1 MQTVRRRRTSWA
13 VAASVAAHLGVL
25 IAVLSQRPTLRIPV
39 EPGGPPEA
47 IIPLLILPR
56 TPPPV
61 AGQGVRPA
69 PIQLHRRQR
78 RNLPEAPPVGPLV
91 TPTARPMET
100 QTPAAPGPPAGRPS
114 PQPTPPADAVRA
126 TLRTTLGCTE
136 ARMAGLTQEDRA
148 NCLERLGR
156 GAGEAAYLQ
165 PAMSAEKRALLDQAG
180 AAKMAQ
186 KQAAE
191 RAAPSARTAPEPADY
206 DGEPNTGG
214 AGQSAYGA
222 IDHAPSKRAAQK
234 LGPLPP

>member
-25 IAVLSQRPTLRIPV
+25 IAVLSQKPTLRIPV

-61 AGQGVRPA
+61 AGQGVRPE

-78 RNLPEAPPVGPLV
+78 RNLAEAPPVAPLV
-91 TPTARPMET
+91 SPTARPAET
-100 QTPAAPGPPAGRPS
+100 QAPAPALAAARPS
-114 PQPTPPADAVRA
+114 PQPAPPADAVRA
-126 TLRTTLGCTE
+126 ILRTTLGCTE
-136 ARMAGLTQEDRA
+136 ARMAGLTQEDRV

-165 PAMSAEKRALLDQAG
+165 PALSAEKRALLDQAG
-180 AAKMAQ
+180 AAKLAQ

-191 RAAPSARTAPEPADY
+191 RPAPSARTAPEPADY
-206 DGEPNTGG
+206 DGEPITGG
-214 AGQSAYGA
+214 AGQSAYGP
-222 IDHAPSKRAAQK
+222 IEHAPSKRAAQK

>member
-13 VAASVAAHLGVL
+13 VAASIAAHLGVL

-56 TPPPV
+56 TPPPA
-61 AGQGVRPA
+61 AGRGARPA

-78 RNLPEAPPVGPLV
+78 RSLPEAPPVAPLV
-91 TPTARPMET
+91 TPTARPAEP
-100 QTPAAPGPPAGRPS
+100 QAPAPASAAVRAS
-114 PQPTPPADAVRA
+114 PQPAPPSDAVRA

-136 ARMAGLTQEDRA
+136 ARVAGLTQDDRA

-156 GAGEAAYLQ
+156 GAREAAYLP
-165 PAMSAEKRALLDQAG
+165 PALSADKRALLDQAG
-180 AAKMAQ
+180 AAKLAQ
-186 KQAAE
+186 KLAAE
-191 RAAPSARTAPEPADY
+191 RAAPGARVAPEPADY
-206 DGEPNTGG
+206 DGEPATGG
-214 AGQSAYGA
+214 AGQSALGP
-222 IDHAPSKRAAQK
+222 IEHRPSKRAAQK

>member
-61 AGQGVRPA
+61 AGQGPSPT

-78 RNLPEAPPVGPLV
+78 RSTPEASAVAPLV
-91 TPTARPMET
+91 APRARPVET
-100 QTPAAPGPPAGRPS
+100 QAPAAAPAAVRPS
-114 PQPTPPADAVRA
+114 PQPAPPAEAVRA

-156 GAGEAAYLQ
+156 GAREAVYL
-165 PAMSAEKRALLDQAG
+165 PLALSPDKRALLDQAG
-180 AAKMAQ
+180 AAKLAQ
-186 KQAAE
+186 KLAAE
-191 RAAPSARTAPEPADY
+191 RAAPSARTSPEPAD
-206 DGEPNTGG
+206 
-214 AGQSAYGA
+214 
-222 IDHAPSKRAAQK
+222 
-234 LGPLPP
+234 